1 MFRERLERFYLLL
14 VPFFLPHKE
23 KFVTEKN
30 SLKKQP
36 KMSNEASSLS
46 LARERKAWIG
56 YDFANSCYATVAIAT
71 FLPLVL
77 NAYAESEAWQ
87 GKLKPKMCSTLDIEY
102 SEKCLECRVGEGNLL
117 CSGASFWFCGRVELN
132 SLF

>member
-14 VPFFLPHKE
+14 VPFFFLKRE
-23 KFVTEKN
+23 FVTEKN

-87 GKLKPKMCSTLDIEY
+87 GKLKPKMCSTLDEEY

-117 CSGASFWFCGRVELN
+117 CSGKAFWSFGSVE
-132 SLF
+132 SSRLF

>member
-14 VPFFLPHKE
+14 VPFFLLKRE
-23 KFVTEKN
+23 FVTEKN

-77 NAYAESEAWQ
+77 NAYAESEAWR
-87 GKLKPKMCSTLDIEY
+87 GKLKPKMCSTLDVEY

-117 CSGASFWFCGRVELN
+117 CSGESFWFCGRVQLN
-132 SLF
+132 RLF

>member
-14 VPFFLPHKE
+14 VPFFLQRKVRYRE
-23 KFVTEKN
+23 N

-77 NAYAESEAWQ
+77 NACAESEAWQ
-87 GKLKPKMCSTLDIEY
+87 GKLKPKMCSTLDAEY

-117 CSGASFWFCGRVELN
+117 CSGASFWSVLVFELN
-132 SLF
+132 RLF

>member
-1 MFRERLERFYLLL
+1 MFRERLERVFTSFG
-14 VPFFLPHKE
+14 PKFPHKE
-23 KFVTEKN
+23 KLVNEKN
-30 SLKKQP
+30 SKKQP
-36 KMSNEASSLS
+36 KMSNEASKSSS

-87 GKLKPKMCSTLDIEY
+87 GKLKPKMCSTLDEEY

-117 CSGASFWFCGRVELN
+117 CSGASFWFCGRVQLN
-132 SLF
+132 RLF

>member
-1 MFRERLERFYLLL
+1 
-14 VPFFLPHKE
+14 
-23 KFVTEKN
+23 
-30 SLKKQP
+30 
-36 KMSNEASSLS
+36 MSNEDKSLS

-77 NAYAESEAWQ
+77 NAYAESEAWR
-87 GKLKPKMCSTLDIEY
+87 GKLKPKMCSTLDVEY

-117 CSGASFWFCGRVELN
+117 CSGEAFWSFVVALNRVVSFRTRRNASAARVCM
-132 SLF
+132 LF

>member
-14 VPFFLPHKE
+14 VPFFLLKRE
-23 KFVTEKN
+23 FVTEKN

-87 GKLKPKMCSTLDIEY
+87 RKLKPKMCSTLDEEY

-117 CSGASFWFCGRVELN
+117 CSGASFWFCGRVQLN
-132 SLF
+132 RFF

>member
-14 VPFFLPHKE
+14 VPFFLLKRE
-23 KFVTEKN
+23 FVTEKN

-87 GKLKPKMCSTLDIEY
+87 GKLKPKMCSTLDEEY

-117 CSGASFWFCGRVELN
+117 CSGEAFWFCGRVELIY
-132 SLF
+132 LF

>member
-36 KMSNEASSLS
+36 KMSNEDKSLS

-77 NAYAESEAWQ
+77 NAYAESEAWR
-87 GKLKPKMCSTLDIEY
+87 GKLKPKMCSTLDVEY

-117 CSGASFWFCGRVELN
+117 CSGKAFWSFGSVE
-132 SLF
+132 SSRLF

>member
-14 VPFFLPHKE
+14 VPFFLLKRE
-23 KFVTEKN
+23 FVTEKN

-87 GKLKPKMCSTLDIEY
+87 GKLKPKMCSTLDEEY

-117 CSGASFWFCGRVELN
+117 CSGEAFWFCGRVE
-132 SLF
+132 SIYLF

>member
-1 MFRERLERFYLLL
+1 MFRERLERFYHFSSLTKKSS
-14 VPFFLPHKE
+14 LPE
-23 KFVTEKN
+23 KLT
-30 SLKKQP
+30 LKKQP
-36 KMSNEASSLS
+36 KMSNEDKSLS

-77 NAYAESEAWQ
+77 NAYAESEAWR
-87 GKLKPKMCSTLDIEY
+87 GKLKPKMCSTLDVEY

-117 CSGASFWFCGRVELN
+117 CSGEAFWFCGRVE
-132 SLF
+132 SIYLF

>member
-1 MFRERLERFYLLL
+1 MFRERLERVFTSFG
-14 VPFFLPHKE
+14 PKFPHKE

-30 SLKKQP
+30 SKKQP
-36 KMSNEASSLS
+36 KMSNEASKSSS

-87 GKLKPKMCSTLDIEY
+87 GKLKPKMCSTLDEEY

-117 CSGASFWFCGRVELN
+117 CSGASFWSFGSVELN
-132 SLF
+132 RLF